1 MAPKK
6 NDFGGLITISQ
17 AFFSQLVFGLFLV
30 LVFSMTGAPTSLSV
44 FLGILGGIALGG
56 LTTATRTSPQ
66 APTLGSAD
74 GIDAGLKYWLF
85 FLLGFLYLGYPAPM
99 SVLLSALAGLGGGWI
114 ITWWETSETTRTQLA
129 GEGSEDFDGLPN
141 QRGIKRK
148 RKPSRR
154 FRRSGG
160 GFLSRFWQNRD

>member
-17 AFFSQLVFGLFLV
+17 AFFSQLVFGLFLT
-30 LVFSMTGAPTSLSV
+30 LIFTMTGAPPSLSI
-44 FLGILGGIALGG
+44 FLGILGGIALAG

-85 FLLGFLYLGYPAPM
+85 FLLGFLVLGYPAPM
-99 SVLLSALAGLGGGWI
+99 SVFLSALAGLGGGWI
-114 ITWWETSETTRTQLA
+114 IAWWETSEETKTQLA
-129 GEGSEDFDGLPN
+129 AEGSEDDQGELPN
-141 QRGIKRK
+141 ERAIKRK
-148 RKPSRR
+148 RRPTRR
-154 FRRSGG
+154 FRRSRG
-160 GFLSRFWQNRD
+160 GFNLRFWER